1 MLFLLMQGYEDG
13 DDSSAGGA
21 LQKKRKD
28 SAASSQGSKAS
39 ATAGTGDKQTLK
51 SEKEDGEKDEYAD
64 DFDEDKTE
72 GKIQCIEKTDLLHW
86 CYFNLF
92 FWLSVVQILY
102 FVNIK
107 LFCILI
113 VHSILLLILFVSKAY
128 GYIPLLKYV
137 QVVCLKSNEIKEETN
152 VEWHK

>member
-1 MLFLLMQGYEDG
+1 MQGYEDG

-72 GKIQCIEKTDLLHW
+72 GKIQMHRKTDLLH
-86 CYFNLF
+86 
-92 FWLSVVQILY
+92 
-102 FVNIK
+102 
-107 LFCILI
+107 
-113 VHSILLLILFVSKAY
+113 
-128 GYIPLLKYV
+128 
-137 QVVCLKSNEIKEETN
+137 
-152 VEWHK
+152 

>member
-1 MLFLLMQGYEDG
+1 MQGYEDG

-51 SEKEDGEKDEYAD
+51 SEKDGEKDEYAD
-64 DFDEDKTE
+64 DFEEDKTE
-72 GKIQCIEKTDLLHW
+72 GKIQHIEEVIGCFDVISI
-86 CYFNLF
+86 F
-92 FWLSVVQILY
+92 FRLPVVHILY

-107 LFCILI
+107 LFYCNCSQ
-113 VHSILLLILFVSKAY
+113 HSFINILF
-128 GYIPLLKYV
+128 LK
-137 QVVCLKSNEIKEETN
+137 LMAIFLF
-152 VEWHK
+152 